1 MCKSKCMDYRACLNK
16 VIGNNILLFAM
27 FSHLQL
33 MVLKEKVI
41 FKMHVVSQI
50 TVKTI
55 LISAKEAQRYLKA
68 SVTST

>member
-1 MCKSKCMDYRACLNK
+1 MDYRACLNK

-55 LISAKEAQRYLKA
+55 LISAKEAHKIFEGQCNLNIM
-68 SVTST
+68 